1 MSQLNVV
8 FWSEKNSGQS
18 ALVQALRAK
27 EFSKGQNSTIGA
39 DRYRIQLDSLDEF
52 HLWDISDSPDYALS
66 YFHRA
71 QVFVV
76 CVDLSFPLNREQI
89 ENRARYIQHLVNDT
103 PIVLVG
109 TKTDLLS
116 DDEKQARLQ
125 QFNEL
130 NMLDGLFVRQII
142 TSAKDNDGID
152 ELRVAAIEFAKK
164 KQQLFWKTSSEVLFE
179 HLNQLSE
186 EKLTAIKS
194 ELVVLEEQFIPF
206 DINDNSA
213 DTLQIKMN
221 AIQNF
226 NNRCEYILEGEN
238 AKLKKAL
245 ISFSAGLAV
254 AVLAAVVGFGVGFA
268 LGFWTGPG
276 ALFAGAATATATV
289 YLSLSAVSGAT
300 VGGLIAYGLF
310 KPSKEQIEL
319 EHFSKQLIPPTQHS
333 FNL

>member
-1 MSQLNVV
+1 MPKLNVV

-27 EFSKGQNSTIGA
+27 EFSKEQNSTIGA
-39 DRYRIQLDSLDEF
+39 DCYRIQLDSLDEF
-52 HLWDISDSPDYALS
+52 YLWDIVDSPDFALS
-66 YFHRA
+66 YFHHA

-76 CVDLSFPLNREQI
+76 CVDLSLPLNREQI
-89 ENRARYIQHLVNDT
+89 ESRARYIQHHVNGT

-109 TKTDLLS
+109 TKSDLLS
-116 DDEKQARLQ
+116 DEEKQARFQ

-130 NMLDGLFVRQII
+130 NMLDGLVVRQII
-142 TSAKDNDGID
+142 TSAKDNAGIE
-152 ELRVAAIEFAKK
+152 ELRLAAIEFAKK
-164 KQQLFWKTSSEVLFE
+164 KQQLFWKTSLEALFE
-179 HLNQLSE
+179 HLHQLPE
-186 EKLTAIKS
+186 QKLTAIKS

-206 DINDNSA
+206 DINDDSA

-226 NNRCEYILEGEN
+226 NSRCECILEGEN

-245 ISFSAGLAV
+245 ISFSVGLAV
-254 AVLAAVVGFGVGFA
+254 AVLTAAAGFGIGFA

-276 ALFAGAATATATV
+276 ALFAGAATAAT
-289 YLSLSAVSGAT
+289 YLSLSTTSGAMA
-300 VGGLIAYGLF
+300 GGLTAYGLF

-319 EHFSKQLIPPTQHS
+319 EHFCKQLIP
-333 FNL
+333 